1 MDATELL
8 TQAPGE
14 RIVTDSPRRRLV
26 SELRGRRPGRVLVF
40 TGRHSA
46 DANGGRR
53 FIEQAA
59 LEAGRETVRF
69 SDIEAEPAIGTIEKM
84 TALIRQEKPAAVI
97 ALGGGSA
104 MDAAKAAYLS
114 AQSGWPLAE
123 HFGVNRYSERCPDA
137 AADRVICIPTTSGT
151 GSETTPY
158 SNIEIGRA
166 HV

>member
-14 RIVTDSPRRRLV
+14 RIVTDSPGGG
-26 SELRGRRPGRVLVF
+26 SSASCAGAGRARVLVF

-84 TALIRQEKPAAVI
+84 TALIRQEKPPPS
-97 ALGGGSA
+97 LRS
-104 MDAAKAAYLS
+104 
-114 AQSGWPLAE
+114 
-123 HFGVNRYSERCPDA
+123 A
-137 AADRVICIPTTSGT
+137 AAAPWTRRRPLTCPRNRAGRWRSTS
-151 GSETTPY
+151 
-158 SNIEIGRA
+158 A
-166 HV
+166 